1 MSLNN
6 SKLLEFFAHIPKLEI
21 DGLNWVIFKD
31 RFLFAAA
38 AGSLKGHIDGSGKPP
53 VNPLPTPCV
62 PLTED
67 QKAEMSEYSALL
79 TKWEMEENIMKQAL
93 ASVIPDSLFIEV
105 RKMETALSMWD
116 AVRNQREKKS
126 RMVTIDMRRK
136 LQSEKCTEQGD
147 VRAHLVKLKIMR
159 EDLASMGG
167 SISDEDFTSTILG
180 SIPQL
185 YDTYIAA
192 ITATSSILNQ
202 TLSSTNLID
211 VIRDEANRRTI
222 KNPKPKKE
230 GQDAACVAGQSSEKG
245 KRGGEGSKKAKKG
258 KCYNCKKVG
267 HFAKDCWSPGG
278 GCEGK
283 GPKQKE
289 KLDSKGKGK
298 EVAAKAEENNDDL
311 DGVWMATV
319 NDDDDIRG
327 WIDKC
332 GGDTGNGYKMWTEDK
347 ISTVFSIFELE
358 EMWLCWRFML
368 MIHQLLGVLQNW
380 SMNLKDG
387 LTRNFK

>member
-1 MSLNN
+1 MSSNN

-21 DGLNWVIFKD
+21 DGSNWVIFKD
-31 RFLFAAA
+31 RFLFATA

-126 RMVTIDMRRK
+126 RMVTVDMRRK

-147 VRAHLVKLKIMR
+147 VRAHLVKLQIMR

-167 SISDEDFTSTILG
+167 SISDEDFTSMILG
-180 SIPQL
+180 SIPQS

-192 ITATSSILNQ
+192 ITATLSLLNQ

-211 VIRDEANRRTI
+211 VICDEADRRTI
-222 KNPKPKKE
+222 KNLKSKRDEHDSAFVANQCSDRGKK
-230 GQDAACVAGQSSEKG
+230 
-245 KRGGEGSKKAKKG
+245 GGEGSKKAIKG
-258 KCYNCKKVG
+258 KCYNCKKIG
-267 HFAKDCWSPGG
+267 HYARDCWAPGG
-278 GCEGK
+278 GSEGK
-283 GPKQKE
+283 GPKQNDKR
-289 KLDSKGKGK
+289 DKGKGK
-298 EVAAKAEENNDDL
+298 EVAAKVEEKKEEDT
-311 DGVWMATV
+311 DGVWMVTADG
-319 NDDDDIRG
+319 NEDI
-327 WIDKC
+327 C
-332 GGDTGNGYKMWTEDK
+332 
-347 ISTVFSIFELE
+347 
-358 EMWLCWRFML
+358 
-368 MIHQLLGVLQNW
+368 
-380 SMNLKDG
+380 
-387 LTRNFK
+387 